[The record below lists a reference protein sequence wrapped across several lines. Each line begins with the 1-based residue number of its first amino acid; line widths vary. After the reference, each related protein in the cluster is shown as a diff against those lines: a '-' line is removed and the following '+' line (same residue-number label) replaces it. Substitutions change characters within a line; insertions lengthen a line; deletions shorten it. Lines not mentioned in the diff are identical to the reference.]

1 MARIR
6 TVKPEFWTDIK
17 ISKISHSCALFFI
30 GLWNFCDDEGKFVF
44 DSKQLSLRMP
54 IFRSKDISG
63 WLKILSDM
71 GLVIVSEGSEWGLVA
86 NWNHQK
92 ISHPIPPKIKASEI
106 KWVIKHETRNNLDNA
121 GAKSSKDRKGK
132 DSIVVVEDE
141 QQPTKEGLDL
151 KKPNPTSNFDSR
163 FSPEALKLT
172 NFFNE
177 QENLKDLKIFIPQIL
192 NRWGSFD
199 LFKLFFDGVFSAKG
213 FKTIDP
219 ADIASR
225 KKYFMAAFEDEI
237 QKAKEV
243 CL

>member
-63 WLKILSDM
+63 WLKTLSDM

-92 ISHPIPPKIKASEI
+92 ISHPIPPKIKASQI
-106 KWVIKHETRNNLDNA
+106 KWVTRNDNMNDLDNA
-121 GAKSSKDRKGK
+121 SAKPSKDRIGK
-132 DSIVVVEDE
+132 DRIVVGWEE
-141 QQPTKEGLDL
+141 QQQAQEIFKSN
-151 KKPNPTSNFDSR
+151 KPNPTSNFNSR
-163 FSPEALKLT
+163 FSPEAEKLT

-177 QENLKDLKIFIPQIL
+177 QESLMDLKIFIPQIL
-192 NRWGSFD
+192 VRWGSFD
-199 LFKLFFDGVFSAKG
+199 LFKVFFDGIFIGKG
-213 FKTIDP
+213 FRQIDEK
-219 ADIASR
+219 DKASR
-225 KKYFMAAFEDEI
+225 KKYFMAALHDELA
-237 QKAKEV
+237 KAKEATA
-243 CL
+243 